1 VGSVLDPLAD
11 KLLLVTS
18 YVCLGLSQVLPWWLT
33 LLVLLRDALIVGG
46 ALLYR
51 VLVGALQMRPSLLGK
66 ASTLAQIILV
76 LAVLLELSW
85 LPGFAEVRPLL
96 IVTVLLLT
104 LCSGLHYVWAW
115 TRLYRRQR
123 KGVTL

>member
-1 VGSVLDPLAD
+1 MLA
-11 KLLLVTS
+11 KPWARGTS
-18 YVCLGLSQVLPWWLT
+18 NCSGLASAE
-33 LLVLLRDALIVGG
+33 R
-46 ALLYR
+46 
-51 VLVGALQMRPSLLGK
+51 
-66 ASTLAQIILV
+66 ASTWPPGAFDGWHAGVTWNHLWYLAYLWVYTVV